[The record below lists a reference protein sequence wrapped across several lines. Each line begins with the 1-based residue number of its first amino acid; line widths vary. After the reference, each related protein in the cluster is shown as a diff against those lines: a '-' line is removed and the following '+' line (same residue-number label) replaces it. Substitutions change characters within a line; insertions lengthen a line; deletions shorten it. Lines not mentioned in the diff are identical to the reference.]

1 MLKDTADVQLKHEQ
15 FIKTI
20 CETGIVYGLE
30 NEEGFATSASNEFED
45 EDGEPV
51 EMICFWSEKAYAEAC
66 TKEGWSDFNIAEISL
81 ADFIENWCVGM
92 HNDELLAGT
101 DFDSNLFG
109 TEAEPLTI
117 ILQIIEELKSTG
129 KTITLESY
137 ANIEELENQVKD
149 SLEQEL

>member
-1 MLKDTADVQLKHEQ
+1 MLKDTADVQLKQEK

-30 NEEGFATSASNEFED
+30 NEEGFATSYSNEYEN

-51 EMICFWSEKAYAEAC
+51 EVICFWSEKAYANDC
-66 TKEGWSDFNIAEISL
+66 IKEDWSTFNIAEIPL
-81 ADFIENWCVGM
+81 ADFIENWCIGM

-101 DFDSNLFG
+101 DFDSNMFG
-109 TEAEPLTI
+109 TETEPLAI
-117 ILQIIEELKSTG
+117 IIQIIEELKSTG

-137 ANIEELENQVKD
+137 ENIEELESQVND
-149 SLEQEL
+149 SLED

>member
-1 MLKDTADVQLKHEQ
+1 MLKDTADVQLKQEK

-30 NEEGFATSASNEFED
+30 NEEGFATSFSNEYEN

-51 EMICFWSEKAYAEAC
+51 EVICFWSEKAYANDC
-66 TKEGWSDFNIAEISL
+66 IKEDWSTFNIAEIPL
-81 ADFIENWCVGM
+81 ADFIENWCIGM

-101 DFDSNLFG
+101 DFDSNMFG

-117 ILQIIEELKSTG
+117 IIQIIEELKSTG

-137 ANIEELENQVKD
+137 ENIEELESQVND
-149 SLEQEL
+149 SLED

>member
-1 MLKDTADVQLKHEQ
+1 MVKDTTDIQQKHEK

-30 NEEGFATSASNEFED
+30 NEEGFATSASNEYED
-45 EDGEPV
+45 ENGEPV
-51 EMICFWSEKAYAEAC
+51 EIICFWSEKAYANAC
-66 TKEGWSDFNIAEISL
+66 MKEDWSTFNITEISL

-109 TEAEPLTI
+109 TEAEPLSI
-117 ILQIIEELKSTG
+117 LLQIIEELKSTG
-129 KTITLESY
+129 KTIALESY
-137 ANIEELENQVKD
+137 ENIEELESQVNASLKD
-149 SLEQEL
+149 